1 MSMIGVFDSGL
12 GGLTVLEVLVR
23 RFPKLSFIYLG
34 DHANVPYGDRPS
46 EEIVALTRDGVE
58 RLFAAGCRLVLL
70 GCNTATAMAARRLQ
84 QAWLPHEPR
93 WAGRNVLGIVAPTVE
108 AATRTPWA
116 VTTPQYPQKNNDD
129 LIIVFGTTRTVQSGV
144 YREEIHK
151 RCPRVRLFEHACPDL
166 VDAIEGGDEVSAE
179 RIVAHACETAMRATG
194 GERPD
199 RVILGCTHYPI
210 VATRFQA
217 HLPDGVRVLSQP
229 ETVADSLEDYLA
241 RHPAYAGVDTDACLL
256 RVLTTGD
263 PTHVTAAARR
273 FWRDVPA
280 LEAA

>member
-1 MSMIGVFDSGL
+1 MIGVFDSGL
-12 GGLTVLEVLVR
+12 GGLTVLEALVR
-23 RFPKLSFIYLG
+23 RFPDQSFVYLG

-46 EEIVALTRDGVE
+46 EEIVDLTRAGVE
-58 RLFAAGCRLVLL
+58 YLFGAGCRLVLL

-84 QAWLPHEPR
+84 QSWLPNEPQ

-116 VTTPQYPQKNNDD
+116 VTTPRYPQNMNDD
-129 LIIVFGTTRTVQSGV
+129 LILVFATTRTIDSGV
-144 YREEIHK
+144 YAEEINK
-151 RCPRVRLFEHACPDL
+151 RCPKVRLVEVACKGL
-166 VDAIEGGDEVSAE
+166 VDAIEGGDAAAAE
-179 RIVAHACETAMRATG
+179 RIIEGVCRDALAAAR

-210 VATRFQA
+210 VADRFRA
-217 HLPDGVRVLSQP
+217 HLPEGVRIFSQP

-241 RHPAYAGVDTDACLL
+241 RHLEFAVRTTGKPEL
-256 RVLTTGD
+256 RVFTTGD
-263 PTHVTAAARR
+263 PRHVTARARR

-280 LEAA
+280 LQAA